1 VNNYNP
7 STFAGYSIKE
17 LLNTLRKDFNM
28 AASGE
33 WVPDEDSFQAS
44 IEVLDEIEA
53 RIESVLKMSPE

>member
-1 VNNYNP
+1 
-7 STFAGYSIKE
+7 
-17 LLNTLRKDFNM
+17 M